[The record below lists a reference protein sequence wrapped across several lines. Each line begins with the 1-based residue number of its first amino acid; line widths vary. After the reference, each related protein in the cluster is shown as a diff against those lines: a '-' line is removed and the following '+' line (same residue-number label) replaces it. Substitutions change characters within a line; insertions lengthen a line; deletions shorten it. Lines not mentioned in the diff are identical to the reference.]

1 MTFERHTDRAPR
13 LLPHREQGEVLLA
26 IQEAAPELPSEAGIG
41 LFAVPAGKVQ
51 SGGFG
56 LSRFHRLS
64 RLPASG
70 NAASPDSSDP
80 QDAA

>member
-1 MTFERHTDRAPR
+1 MTFEGHTDRAPR
-13 LLPHREQGEVLLA
+13 LLPHREQGEALLA
-26 IQEAAPELPSEAGIG
+26 IQEAAPEPPSEAGID
-41 LFAVPAGKVQ
+41 LFAVPAGEVQ
-51 SGGFG
+51 GGSFA

-64 RLPASG
+64 RLPVSR